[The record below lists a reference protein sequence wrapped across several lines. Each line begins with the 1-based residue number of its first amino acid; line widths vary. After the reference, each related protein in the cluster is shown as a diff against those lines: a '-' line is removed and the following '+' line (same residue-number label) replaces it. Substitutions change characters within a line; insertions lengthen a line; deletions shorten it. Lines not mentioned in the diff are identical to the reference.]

1 MLDLFGKRYVIDH
14 CISCWNAEMREK
26 AYRGYLT
33 DVLRLIGENIATV
46 ARGAYITNR
55 WLDLADEKK
64 PDNRSADE
72 IAAEVILKAGLSFG
86 GDT

>member
-1 MLDLFGKRYVIDH
+1 
-14 CISCWNAEMREK
+14 MREK
-26 AYRGYLT
+26 AYRGYVT

-46 ARGAYITNR
+46 ARGSYITSR
-55 WLDLADEKK
+55 WLDLEDEKK

-72 IAAEVILKAGLSFG
+72 IAADIILKAGLSFG

>member
-1 MLDLFGKRYVIDH
+1 
-14 CISCWNAEMREK
+14 MREK

-33 DVLRLIGENIATV
+33 DVLRLMGENIATV
-46 ARGAYITNR
+46 ARGSYIASR
-55 WLDLADEKK
+55 WLDLVEEKK

-72 IAAEVILKAGLSFG
+72 IAADVILHAGLSFG